1 MDSKMKVTNTFKP
14 LQFGK
19 ATLERNDTLGLK
31 SEFDYVR
38 RSGKKYVG
46 RRMLLVVAPTP
57 DGDLRFGIICGKKYS
72 KKAVLRNRARR
83 LLKESFRLLKNRVTP
98 VHCLFIT
105 RMSMMNLGLKEVQK
119 EMLWLLDKSGIL
131 EKAKD

>member
-1 MDSKMKVTNTFKP
+1 MNSNKNTIGEFKP

-19 ATLERNDTLGLK
+19 ATLGRHDTIGLK

-38 RSGKKYVG
+38 RHGEKYVG

-83 LLKESFRLLKNRVTP
+83 LLKESFRLLKNRVMP
-98 VHCLFIT
+98 MHCVFIT
-105 RMSMMNLGLKEVQK
+105 RIAMKNVGLKEVQK
-119 EMLWLLDKSGIL
+119 EMLWLLKKSEIWR
-131 EKAKD
+131 KAED

>member
-1 MDSKMKVTNTFKP
+1 MNSTMKVTDAFKP

-19 ATLERNDTLGLK
+19 ATLKRNDTLGLK

-38 RSGKKYVG
+38 RRGEKYVG

-98 VHCLFIT
+98 THCVFIT
-105 RMSMMNLGLKEVQK
+105 RIAIKNVGLKEVQK

-131 EKAKD
+131 EKAED

>member
-1 MDSKMKVTNTFKP
+1 MDSKPKEKSGFKP
-14 LQFGK
+14 LQFGR
-19 ATLERNDTLGLK
+19 ATLGRNDTIGLK

-38 RSGKKYVG
+38 RQGEKHVG

-83 LLKESFRLLKNRVTP
+83 LLKESFRLLKNRVRP
-98 VHCLFIT
+98 VHCLFIARNAMRNT
-105 RMSMMNLGLKEVQK
+105 GLAEVQK
-119 EMLWLLDKSGIL
+119 EMLWLLDKARIL
-131 EKAKD
+131 EKADS

>member
-1 MDSKMKVTNTFKP
+1 MGSKRKKGDGFKV
-14 LQFGK
+14 LQFGR
-19 ATLERNDTLGLK
+19 ATLGRKDTLGLK

-38 RSGKKYVG
+38 RRGEKHVG
-46 RRMLLVVAPTP
+46 RLMLLVVAPSP

-83 LLKESFRLLKNRVTP
+83 LLKESFRLLKNRVRP

-105 RMSMMNLGLKEVQK
+105 RMGMRNLGLREVQK
-119 EMLWLLDKSGIL
+119 EMLWILDKAGVL
-131 EKAKD
+131 EKVDG